1 MLNLIGL
8 AILVSGILYL
18 NQFRAGLIDAKV
30 QSLLTQGEIIARAIA
45 ASAGVDTNEVQLDP
59 EKLLET
65 EQGQAD
71 DDDALSNSLE
81 FTIDPERAAPILRP
95 LVKPTGSRAR
105 IYNRDGALILDSD
118 TFYSRGEVLRYDLPP
133 PDAEK
138 SDALTSF
145 WQAVKTRLNQY
156 DLPLYTEIG
165 GANGKAYPEVATALT
180 GTSVPIV
187 RVNDKGELVVS
198 VAVPIQRMRAVLG
211 VLLLSTRGGDIDNI
225 VAAERWGIVRVSLFA
240 AAVTIVLSVI
250 LANTIAGP
258 VQRLSAAA
266 ESVRH
271 SVKARAEIPDFT
283 DRSDEIGH
291 LSGALRDMTTALYKR
306 IDAIESFAADVAHE
320 LKNPL
325 TSLRSATETLPL
337 AKTDESK
344 ERLMEIIQHDVRR
357 LDRLIS
363 DISDASR
370 LDAELAREDARPVDM
385 AELLRTTVSLFNDIH
400 RGDTPEVVFDIAYAP
415 GAHPYRV
422 TGHDSRLSQVIVN
435 LLENAISFSPPG
447 GRIAVVTRRIG
458 TEIQIAVEDEG
469 PGIPEENLE
478 RIFERFYTDRPQ
490 ENFGQNS
497 GLGLNISRQIVVA
510 HGGRLWAE
518 NRPPAGLGRGKG
530 DARRQ
535 EQRRRALRDP
545 PAGCVI
551 RGGGTR
557 ARAWHMCCAGQAR
570 GPSARA
576 VGRGKV
582 GSCLAV
588 PGTLQRRRRESRS
601 SSPTIRCSL
610 GQTEVAS
617 LWPPRL
623 RRSPERSRSEGLGSS
638 RSLPLPRHGSL
649 SFAIWSRPKRF
660 PACRPSPGTD
670 RDRGGSREAAQ
681 ARPVRGVGSV
691 EVENG
696 ALVGNAR
703 SSQLTLQER
712 TCAHPLS

>member
-1 MLNLIGL
+1 MTAEADRSWQRPNAATLKERVRSVLRIARNRVRSTAGWLVEHLPFRNGFSSLTRRIVVLNLIGL

-65 EQGQAD
+65 EHSQASD
-71 DDDALSNSLE
+71 DDDLSNSLD

-105 IYNRDGALILDSD
+105 VYNRDGAPILDSD

-138 SDALTSF
+138 PDALSRF
-145 WQAVKTRLNQY
+145 WQTVTTRMSQY

-198 VAVPIQRMRAVLG
+198 VAVPIQHMRAVLG

-240 AAVTIVLSVI
+240 AAVTIVLSII

-266 ESVRH
+266 ERVRH
-271 SVKARAEIPDFT
+271 SVRARAEIPDFT
-283 DRSDEIGH
+283 DRTDEIGH
-291 LSGALRDMTTALYKR
+291 LSGALRDMTNALYKR

-337 AKTDESK
+337 ARTDESK
-344 ERLMEIIQHDVRR
+344 ERLMEIIKHDVKR

-370 LDAELAREDARPVDM
+370 LDAELAREDAKTVDM
-385 AELLRTTVSLFNDIH
+385 AELLRTTVALFNDIH
-400 RGDTPEVVFDIAYAP
+400 RDDTPEVVLDIAYAP
-415 GAHPYRV
+415 GAWPYRV
-422 TGHDSRLSQVIVN
+422 MGHDSRLSQVIVN
-435 LLENAISFSPPG
+435 LLDNAISFSPPG
-447 GRIAVVTRRIG
+447 GRVAVLARRIG
-458 TEIQIAVEDEG
+458 HEIQIAVEDEG

-478 RIFERFYTDRPQ
+478 RVFERFYTDRPR

-497 GLGLNISRQIVVA
+497 GLGLNISRQIAVA

-518 NRPPAGLGRGKG
+518 NRPPKGVGRGKG
-530 DARRQ
+530 D
-535 EQRRRALRDP
+535 
-545 PAGCVI
+545 
-551 RGGGTR
+551 T
-557 ARAWHMCCAGQAR
+557 
-570 GPSARA
+570 S
-576 VGRGKV
+576 VGRSGGARFV
-582 GSCLAV
+582 M
-588 PGTLQRRRRESRS
+588 
-601 SSPTIRCSL
+601 
-610 GQTEVAS
+610 
-617 LWPPRL
+617 RL
-623 RRSPERSRSEGLGSS
+623 
-638 RSLPLPRHGSL
+638 
-649 SFAIWSRPKRF
+649 
-660 PACRPSPGTD
+660 PAT
-670 RDRGGSREAAQ
+670 
-681 ARPVRGVGSV
+681 
-691 EVENG
+691 
-696 ALVGNAR
+696 
-703 SSQLTLQER
+703 
-712 TCAHPLS
+712 

>member
-1 MLNLIGL
+1 MTAEADRSWQRPEAPTAKERVARAFRAGADRTRQAAAWLGDYLPFRHGFSSLTRRIVVLNLIGL

-30 QSLLTQGEIIARAIA
+30 QSLQTQGEIIARAIA
-45 ASAGVDTNEVQLDP
+45 ASAGVDTNEVPVDP
-59 EKLLET
+59 ESLLEAESVGT
-65 EQGQAD
+65 GNDND
-71 DDDALSNSLE
+71 DSLG

-133 PDAEK
+133 PSVE
-138 SDALTSF
+138 SPEGLVSF
-145 WQAVKTRLNQY
+145 WQSLKTNMSRY
-156 DLPLYTEIG
+156 DHLPLYTEIG

-180 GTSVPIV
+180 GTPVPIV
-187 RVNDKGELVVS
+187 RINDKGELVVS

-240 AAVTIVLSVI
+240 AAVTIVLSII

-258 VQRLSAAA
+258 VQRLANAA
-266 ESVRH
+266 ENVRH

-291 LSGALRDMTTALYKR
+291 LSGALRDMTSALYRR

-337 AKTDESK
+337 AKTADAK
-344 ERLMEIIQHDVRR
+344 ERLMEIIKHDVKR

-370 LDAELAREDARPVDM
+370 LDAELAREDAKQVDM

-400 RGDTPEVVFDIAYAP
+400 RDDTPEVVVDIAYAP

-435 LLENAISFSPPG
+435 LLDNAISFSPPG
-447 GRIAVVTRRIG
+447 GRVAVVARRIG
-458 TEIQIAVEDEG
+458 NEIQVAVEDEG

-497 GLGLNISRQIVVA
+497 GLGLNISRQIAVG

-530 DARRQ
+530 D
-535 EQRRRALRDP
+535 
-545 PAGCVI
+545 
-551 RGGGTR
+551 GGTGKSGG
-557 ARAWHMCCAGQAR
+557 ARFVM
-570 GPSARA
+570 
-576 VGRGKV
+576 
-582 GSCLAV
+582 
-588 PGTLQRRRRESRS
+588 
-601 SSPTIRCSL
+601 
-610 GQTEVAS
+610 
-617 LWPPRL
+617 RL
-623 RRSPERSRSEGLGSS
+623 
-638 RSLPLPRHGSL
+638 
-649 SFAIWSRPKRF
+649 
-660 PACRPSPGTD
+660 PA
-670 RDRGGSREAAQ
+670 A
-681 ARPVRGVGSV
+681 
-691 EVENG
+691 
-696 ALVGNAR
+696 
-703 SSQLTLQER
+703 
-712 TCAHPLS
+712 

>member
-1 MLNLIGL
+1 MTAEADRSWQRPDAATVKERVRSVVRISRDRMRSAVGWLVEHLPFRNGFSSLTRRIVVLNLIGL

-30 QSLLTQGEIIARAIA
+30 QSLATQGEIIARAIA

-65 EQGQAD
+65 EHTQDSD
-71 DDDALSNSLE
+71 DEDLSNSLD

-105 IYNRDGALILDSD
+105 VYNRDGALILDSD

-138 SDALTSF
+138 PDALSRF
-145 WQAVKTRLNQY
+145 WQTVKTRMSQY

-225 VAAERWGIVRVSLFA
+225 VSAERWGIVRVSLFA
-240 AAVTIVLSVI
+240 AAVTIVLSII

-271 SVKARAEIPDFT
+271 SVKARAQIPDFT
-283 DRSDEIGH
+283 DRTDEIGH
-291 LSGALRDMTTALYKR
+291 LSGALRDMTNALYKR

-337 AKTDESK
+337 AKNDDSR
-344 ERLMEIIQHDVRR
+344 ERLMEIIKHDVKR

-370 LDAELAREDARPVDM
+370 LDAELAREDATAVDM

-400 RGDTPEVVFDIAYAP
+400 RDDTPEVVLDIAYAP
-415 GAHPYRV
+415 GAWPYRV
-422 TGHDSRLSQVIVN
+422 MGHDSRLSQVIVN
-435 LLENAISFSPPG
+435 LLDNAISFSPPG
-447 GRIAVVTRRIG
+447 GRVAVLVRRMG
-458 TEIQIAVEDEG
+458 HEIQISVEDEG
-469 PGIPEENLE
+469 PGIPDENLE

-497 GLGLNISRQIVVA
+497 GLGLNISRQIAVA
-510 HGGRLWAE
+510 HRGRLWAE
-518 NRPPAGLGRGKG
+518 NRPPKGVGRGKG
-530 DARRQ
+530 DASAGRSGGARFVM
-535 EQRRRALRDP
+535 RL
-545 PAGCVI
+545 PA
-551 RGGGTR
+551 T
-557 ARAWHMCCAGQAR
+557 
-570 GPSARA
+570 
-576 VGRGKV
+576 
-582 GSCLAV
+582 
-588 PGTLQRRRRESRS
+588 
-601 SSPTIRCSL
+601 
-610 GQTEVAS
+610 
-617 LWPPRL
+617 
-623 RRSPERSRSEGLGSS
+623 
-638 RSLPLPRHGSL
+638 
-649 SFAIWSRPKRF
+649 
-660 PACRPSPGTD
+660 
-670 RDRGGSREAAQ
+670 
-681 ARPVRGVGSV
+681 
-691 EVENG
+691 
-696 ALVGNAR
+696 
-703 SSQLTLQER
+703 
-712 TCAHPLS
+712 

>member
-1 MLNLIGL
+1 MTAEADRSWQRPDAATLKERVRSVLRIARNRVRSTAGWLVEHLPFRNGFSSLTRRIVVLNLIGL

-65 EQGQAD
+65 EHSQASD
-71 DDDALSNSLE
+71 DDDLSNSLD

-105 IYNRDGALILDSD
+105 VYNRDGAPILDSD

-138 SDALTSF
+138 PDALSRF
-145 WQAVKTRLNQY
+145 WQTVTTRMSQY

-198 VAVPIQRMRAVLG
+198 VAVPIQHMRAVLG

-240 AAVTIVLSVI
+240 AAVTIVLSII

-266 ESVRH
+266 ERVRH
-271 SVKARAEIPDFT
+271 SVRARAEIPDFT
-283 DRSDEIGH
+283 DRTDEIGH
-291 LSGALRDMTTALYKR
+291 LSGALRDMTNALYKR

-337 AKTDESK
+337 ARTDESK
-344 ERLMEIIQHDVRR
+344 ERLMEIIKHDVKR

-370 LDAELAREDARPVDM
+370 LDAELAREDAKTVDM
-385 AELLRTTVSLFNDIH
+385 AELLRTTVALFNDIH
-400 RGDTPEVVFDIAYAP
+400 RDDTPEVVLDIAYAP
-415 GAHPYRV
+415 GAWPYRV
-422 TGHDSRLSQVIVN
+422 MGHDSRLSQVIVN
-435 LLENAISFSPPG
+435 LLDNAISFSPPG
-447 GRIAVVTRRIG
+447 GRVAVLARRIG
-458 TEIQIAVEDEG
+458 HEIQIAVEDEG

-478 RIFERFYTDRPQ
+478 RVFERFYTDRPR

-497 GLGLNISRQIVVA
+497 GLGLNISRQIAVA

-518 NRPPAGLGRGKG
+518 NRPPKGVGRGKG
-530 DARRQ
+530 DA
-535 EQRRRALRDP
+535 
-545 PAGCVI
+545 
-551 RGGGTR
+551 
-557 ARAWHMCCAGQAR
+557 
-570 GPSARA
+570 S
-576 VGRGKV
+576 VGRSGGARFV
-582 GSCLAV
+582 M
-588 PGTLQRRRRESRS
+588 
-601 SSPTIRCSL
+601 
-610 GQTEVAS
+610 
-617 LWPPRL
+617 RL
-623 RRSPERSRSEGLGSS
+623 
-638 RSLPLPRHGSL
+638 
-649 SFAIWSRPKRF
+649 
-660 PACRPSPGTD
+660 PAT
-670 RDRGGSREAAQ
+670 
-681 ARPVRGVGSV
+681 
-691 EVENG
+691 
-696 ALVGNAR
+696 
-703 SSQLTLQER
+703 
-712 TCAHPLS
+712 

>member
-1 MLNLIGL
+1 MTAEADRSWQIPDAATLKERVRSVLRIARNRVRSTAGWLVEHLPFRNGFSSLTRRIVVLNLIGL

-45 ASAGVDTNEVQLDP
+45 ASAGVDINEVQLDP

-65 EQGQAD
+65 EHSQASD
-71 DDDALSNSLE
+71 DDDLSNSLD

-105 IYNRDGALILDSD
+105 VYNRDGAPILDSD

-138 SDALTSF
+138 PDALSRF
-145 WQAVKTRLNQY
+145 WQTVTTRMSQY

-240 AAVTIVLSVI
+240 AAVTIVLSII

-266 ESVRH
+266 ERVRH
-271 SVKARAEIPDFT
+271 SVRARAEIPDFT
-283 DRSDEIGH
+283 DRTDEIGH
-291 LSGALRDMTTALYKR
+291 LSGALRDMTNALYKR

-337 AKTDESK
+337 ARTDESK
-344 ERLMEIIQHDVRR
+344 GRLMEIIKHDVKR

-370 LDAELAREDARPVDM
+370 LDAELAREDAKTVDM

-400 RGDTPEVVFDIAYAP
+400 RDDTPEVVLDIAYAP
-415 GAHPYRV
+415 GAWPYRV
-422 TGHDSRLSQVIVN
+422 MGHDSRLSQVIVN
-435 LLENAISFSPPG
+435 LLDNAISFSPPG
-447 GRIAVVTRRIG
+447 GRVAVLARRIG
-458 TEIQIAVEDEG
+458 HEIQIAVEDEG

-478 RIFERFYTDRPQ
+478 RVFERFYTDRPQ

-497 GLGLNISRQIVVA
+497 GLGLNISRQIAVA

-518 NRPPAGLGRGKG
+518 NRPPKGVGRGKG
-530 DARRQ
+530 DA
-535 EQRRRALRDP
+535 
-545 PAGCVI
+545 G
-551 RGGGTR
+551 
-557 ARAWHMCCAGQAR
+557 
-570 GPSARA
+570 
-576 VGRGKV
+576 VGRSGGARFV
-582 GSCLAV
+582 M
-588 PGTLQRRRRESRS
+588 
-601 SSPTIRCSL
+601 
-610 GQTEVAS
+610 
-617 LWPPRL
+617 RL
-623 RRSPERSRSEGLGSS
+623 
-638 RSLPLPRHGSL
+638 
-649 SFAIWSRPKRF
+649 
-660 PACRPSPGTD
+660 PAT
-670 RDRGGSREAAQ
+670 
-681 ARPVRGVGSV
+681 
-691 EVENG
+691 
-696 ALVGNAR
+696 
-703 SSQLTLQER
+703 
-712 TCAHPLS
+712 

>member
-1 MLNLIGL
+1 MTAEADRSWQRPDAATVKERVRSLLRIARNRTRVAVGWLVEHLPFRNGFSSLTRRIVVLNLIGL

-65 EQGQAD
+65 EHSQAD
-71 DDDALSNSLE
+71 DDDDLSNSLD

-105 IYNRDGALILDSD
+105 VYTRDGALILDSD

-138 SDALTSF
+138 PDALARF
-145 WQAVKTRLNQY
+145 WQTVKTRMNQY

-240 AAVTIVLSVI
+240 AAVTIVLSII

-266 ESVRH
+266 ERVRH

-283 DRSDEIGH
+283 DRTDEIGH
-291 LSGALRDMTTALYKR
+291 LSGALRDMTNALYKR
-306 IDAIESFAADVAHE
+306 IDAIENFAADVAHE

-337 AKTDESK
+337 VKTDDSR
-344 ERLMEIIQHDVRR
+344 ERLMEIIKHDVKR

-370 LDAELAREDARPVDM
+370 LDAELAREDAKPVDM

-400 RGDTPEVVFDIAYAP
+400 RDDTPEVVLDIAYAP
-415 GAHPYRV
+415 GAWPYRV
-422 TGHDSRLSQVIVN
+422 VGHDSRLSQVIVN
-435 LLENAISFSPPG
+435 LLDNAISFSPPG
-447 GRIAVVTRRIG
+447 GRVAVLARRVG
-458 TEIQIAVEDEG
+458 NEIQIAVDDEG
-469 PGIPEENLE
+469 PGIPDENLE

-497 GLGLNISRQIVVA
+497 GLGLNISRQIAVA

-518 NRPPAGLGRGKG
+518 NRPPKGVGRGKG
-530 DARRQ
+530 DA
-535 EQRRRALRDP
+535 
-545 PAGCVI
+545 
-551 RGGGTR
+551 
-557 ARAWHMCCAGQAR
+557 
-570 GPSARA
+570 S
-576 VGRGKV
+576 VGRSGGARFV
-582 GSCLAV
+582 M
-588 PGTLQRRRRESRS
+588 
-601 SSPTIRCSL
+601 
-610 GQTEVAS
+610 
-617 LWPPRL
+617 RL
-623 RRSPERSRSEGLGSS
+623 
-638 RSLPLPRHGSL
+638 
-649 SFAIWSRPKRF
+649 
-660 PACRPSPGTD
+660 PAT
-670 RDRGGSREAAQ
+670 
-681 ARPVRGVGSV
+681 
-691 EVENG
+691 
-696 ALVGNAR
+696 
-703 SSQLTLQER
+703 
-712 TCAHPLS
+712 

>member
-1 MLNLIGL
+1 MTAEADRSWQRPDVATIKERLRRALRVSLARTRRGYRWLAEHLPFRHGFSSLTRRIVVLNLIGL

-71 DDDALSNSLE
+71 DDDALGGSLE

-133 PDAEK
+133 PDVEK
-138 SDALTSF
+138 RDALTSF

-266 ESVRH
+266 ERVRH

-283 DRSDEIGH
+283 DRTDEIGH
-291 LSGALRDMTTALYKR
+291 LSGALRDMTDALYKR

-337 AKTDESK
+337 VKTDELK
-344 ERLMEIIQHDVRR
+344 ERLMEIIKHDVKR

-400 RGDTPEVVFDIAYAP
+400 RGDTPDVVFDIAYAP

-422 TGHDSRLSQVIVN
+422 TGHDSRLSQVVVN
-435 LLENAISFSPPG
+435 LLDNAISFSPPA
-447 GRIAVVTRRIG
+447 GRVAVVARRIG
-458 TEIQIAVEDEG
+458 SDIQIAVEDEG

-530 DARRQ
+530 DRGDKMSGGARF
-535 EQRRRALRDP
+535 
-545 PAGCVI
+545 VI
-551 RGGGTR
+551 R
-557 ARAWHMCCAGQAR
+557 
-570 GPSARA
+570 
-576 VGRGKV
+576 
-582 GSCLAV
+582 
-588 PGTLQRRRRESRS
+588 
-601 SSPTIRCSL
+601 
-610 GQTEVAS
+610 
-617 LWPPRL
+617 
-623 RRSPERSRSEGLGSS
+623 
-638 RSLPLPRHGSL
+638 LP
-649 SFAIWSRPKRF
+649 
-660 PACRPSPGTD
+660 
-670 RDRGGSREAAQ
+670 AA
-681 ARPVRGVGSV
+681 
-691 EVENG
+691 
-696 ALVGNAR
+696 
-703 SSQLTLQER
+703 
-712 TCAHPLS
+712 

>member
-1 MLNLIGL
+1 MTAEADRSWQRPDAAIVKQRVRSTLRVSRDRIRSALGWLVEHLPFRSGFSSLTRRIMVLNLIGL

-30 QSLLTQGEIIARAIA
+30 QSLATQGEIIARAIA
-45 ASAGVDTNEVQLDP
+45 ASAGVDTDEVQLDP

-65 EQGQAD
+65 EHTQGSD
-71 DDDALSNSLE
+71 DEELSNSLD

-105 IYNRDGALILDSD
+105 VYNRDGALILDSD

-138 SDALTSF
+138 PDALSRF
-145 WQAVKTRLNQY
+145 WQTVKTRMSQY

-225 VAAERWGIVRVSLFA
+225 VSAERWGIVRVSLFA
-240 AAVTIVLSVI
+240 AAVTIVLSII

-258 VQRLSAAA
+258 VQRLAAAA

-283 DRSDEIGH
+283 DRTDEIGH
-291 LSGALRDMTTALYKR
+291 LSGALRDMTNALYRR

-337 AKTDESK
+337 VKTDDSR
-344 ERLMEIIQHDVRR
+344 ERLMEIIKHDVKR

-370 LDAELAREDARPVDM
+370 LDAELAREDATAVDL

-400 RGDTPEVVFDIAYAP
+400 RDDTPEVVLDIAYAP
-415 GAHPYRV
+415 GAWPYRV
-422 TGHDSRLSQVIVN
+422 MGHDSRLSQVIIN
-435 LLENAISFSPPG
+435 LLDNAMSFSPPG
-447 GRIAVVTRRIG
+447 GRVAVLARRMG
-458 TEIQIAVEDEG
+458 HEIQIAIEDEG
-469 PGIPEENLE
+469 PGIPDENLE

-497 GLGLNISRQIVVA
+497 GLGLNISRQIAVA

-518 NRPPAGLGRGKG
+518 NRPPVGVGRGKG
-530 DARRQ
+530 DA
-535 EQRRRALRDP
+535 
-545 PAGCVI
+545 
-551 RGGGTR
+551 
-557 ARAWHMCCAGQAR
+557 
-570 GPSARA
+570 S
-576 VGRGKV
+576 VGRSGGARFV
-582 GSCLAV
+582 M
-588 PGTLQRRRRESRS
+588 
-601 SSPTIRCSL
+601 
-610 GQTEVAS
+610 
-617 LWPPRL
+617 RL
-623 RRSPERSRSEGLGSS
+623 
-638 RSLPLPRHGSL
+638 
-649 SFAIWSRPKRF
+649 
-660 PACRPSPGTD
+660 PAT
-670 RDRGGSREAAQ
+670 
-681 ARPVRGVGSV
+681 
-691 EVENG
+691 
-696 ALVGNAR
+696 
-703 SSQLTLQER
+703 
-712 TCAHPLS
+712 